1 MSDNKTCDIDTLLQD
16 TWLVVI
22 SLRHGSVF
30 KEGDGQRL
38 WQRCVDNLERV
49 QQHLMSANYSAE
61 SCQHILYAQ
70 CALLDEAAKS
80 RGVQDDAC
88 IQWYDKPL
96 QGQFF
101 GNLNAGDQ
109 LYERMRQVLRE
120 AAPDIAVLTCFH
132 RVLMLGFLGGFDC
145 TDVPERARLVREL
158 SDRVPAFSAALSHAV
173 LAPASAGLGAGAWL
187 RHWPVR
193 IGLSA
198 LSLAALWWGLD
209 HWLDNLVATLLPGG
223 MR

>member
-1 MSDNKTCDIDTLLQD
+1 MSNNQTCDIDALLQE

-22 SLRHGSVF
+22 SLRHGPVF
-30 KEGDGQRL
+30 KEGEGQQL
-38 WQRCVDNLERV
+38 WQRCVENLERV
-49 QQHLMSANYSAE
+49 QKHLIATDHSAE

-88 IQWYDKPL
+88 MQWYDRPL

-101 GNLNAGDQ
+101 GKINAGDQ

-120 AAPDIAVLTCFH
+120 AAPDRAVLTCFH
-132 RVLMLGFLGGFDC
+132 RVLMLGFLGGFS
-145 TDVPERARLVREL
+145 DVNAPERIRLVREL
-158 SDRVPAFSAALSHAV
+158 GKRVPAFGVPQNYPVMAF
-173 LAPASAGLGAGAWL
+173 ASAGLGAVAWL

-193 IGLSA
+193 IGLSVA
-198 LSLAALWWGLD
+198 SLTALWWGLD
-209 HWLDNLVATLLPGG
+209 HWLDSLITTLLPGG
-223 MR
+223 MQ